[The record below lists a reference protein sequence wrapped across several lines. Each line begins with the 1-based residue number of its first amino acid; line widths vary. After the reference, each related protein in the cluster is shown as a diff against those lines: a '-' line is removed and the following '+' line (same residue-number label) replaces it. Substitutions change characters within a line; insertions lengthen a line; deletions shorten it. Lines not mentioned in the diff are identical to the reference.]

1 MNCATHVETPAV
13 AYCRTCGKPM
23 CSNCTRDV
31 RGVIYCEECLASQM
45 SGTMPPPPGP
55 GAPIPGVPPPTA
67 AGGSPGLAAIL
78 GFIPGVGAMYNGE
91 YTKGFIHVLIFVS
104 LIWAADHVS
113 DMFGFGIA
121 AFVLY
126 MPIEAYQTAKARMM
140 GRQPPDPFGFN
151 NMNLFGSGSQ
161 PTAPVGV
168 PVAGAPGVE
177 VDAAQE
183 QLEFRETPRV
193 PVGALILIG
202 LGVIFL
208 LNQFGWFHF
217 DWFGRFWPL
226 ILIAVGIRVLM
237 KRSGRA
243 W

>member
-13 AYCRTCGKPM
+13 AYCRTCGKPI

-55 GAPIPGVPPPTA
+55 GVAIPPGAPPVSH
-67 AGGSPGLAAIL
+67 GSPGLAAVL

-113 DMFGFGIA
+113 GLFGLGIA

-126 MPIEAYQTAKARMM
+126 MPIEAYQTAKAKMM
-140 GRQPPDPFGFN
+140 GMQPPDPFGFN
-151 NMNLFGSGSQ
+151 NMNLFGGGSQ
-161 PTAPVGV
+161 PAVSAAV
-168 PVAGAPGVE
+168 PVAGAPGVSAE
-177 VDAAQE
+177 AAAQE
-183 QLEFRETPRV
+183 LQEFRETPRV

-237 KRSGRA
+237 KRSGRG

>member
-55 GAPIPGVPPPTA
+55 GAAVPGVPPPA
-67 AGGSPGLAAIL
+67 SDSSPGLAAIL
-78 GFIPGVGAMYNGE
+78 GIIPGVGAMYNGE
-91 YTKGFIHVLIFVS
+91 YAKGFIHVLIFAS

-113 DMFGFGIA
+113 GIFGIGIA

-126 MPIEAYQTAKARMM
+126 MPIEAYRTAKARQM
-140 GRQPPDPFGFN
+140 GMQPPDPFGFN
-151 NMNLFGSGSQ
+151 NMNLFGNTTQ
-161 PTAPVGV
+161 AAAAATAPVAGV
-168 PVAGAPGVE
+168 PGEAPPV
-177 VDAAQE
+177 QP
-183 QLEFRETPRV
+183 EFSETPRV

-202 LGVIFL
+202 LGAIFL

-237 KRSGRA
+237 KRTGRG